1 MKLTL
6 EHYEDKVSKE
16 TKFDDLTTVQV
27 LEDLVIPVLV
37 AAGFTEDAIIDSMG
51 DIAGCAEEE
60 VCQCCGAD
68 SDKCQCCDVCGG
80 APWECECKS

>member
-51 DIAGCAEEE
+51 DIA
-60 VCQCCGAD
+60 
-68 SDKCQCCDVCGG
+68 
-80 APWECECKS
+80 